1 MSVKFSAALFQQL
14 GVSHW
19 TPRDSALH
27 SLSEMTSAPELSASM
42 DQDHATDVVRDESYS
57 EPVAASVS
65 DAVGSEAV
73 SETSTLEGVVSSRQ
87 VVLLGQG
94 LQSLWQDESKAEWQ
108 LWSQIMHAMSW
119 SEEEVLFVDSSL
131 LVSEEQLYS
140 SVEEIIDSGVDCLLS
155 MDPEHVINEVL
166 SEGSEVLPVPDFDL
180 MLSDPHAKKSFYQQ
194 ALRLDAQLR

>member
-1 MSVKFSAALFQQL
+1 MGQADGLASKV
-14 GVSHW
+14 VHDESH
-19 TPRDSALH
+19 
-27 SLSEMTSAPELSASM
+27 SAPAKAGS
-42 DQDHATDVVRDESYS
+42 DDTVV
-57 EPVAASVS
+57 A
-65 DAVGSEAV
+65 EAV
-73 SETSTLEGVVSSRQ
+73 AETPTLEGAVSSRQ
-87 VVLLGQG
+87 VVLLGQD
-94 LQSLWQDESKAEWQ
+94 LQSLWQDESTAEWQ
-108 LWSQIMHAMSW
+108 LWSNIMRAMKW
-119 SEEEVLFVDSSL
+119 SEEDVHFVDTSL